1 MFYIPVFHG
10 LYGIIRWKEMRM
22 NGNIVMP
29 PKPKKIIETMQQA
42 GYECYAVGG
51 SVRDSLMEKE
61 TYGWDYTTNATPEQ
75 ILAVFPDSFYDNQF
89 GTVGV
94 KIYKD
99 DKSSFAKA
107 SADKPEDIY
116 EITTYR
122 SEKGYKDHRHPDVV
136 LWGNTLEEDLSR
148 RDATINAIAWDGE
161 TLIDPYHGQDDIKNK
176 IIKTVGAPEDRF
188 QEDAL
193 RMMRAIR
200 IASQLGFQ
208 IEEKTSEAIQK
219 KASLLQEIS
228 KERVRDE
235 LLKILVAPFAY
246 DGILL
251 LKNTGL
257 MEYILPEFIPAF
269 STEQK
274 SPHRHHLYDVG
285 IHSTKAMEACPS
297 TDPIVKFATLIH
309 DIGKPKTFHKD
320 ETGLITFYNHE
331 VAGDRLAK
339 QIVERLRF
347 SKKDS
352 DRIRTLIRWH
362 QFSVDERQT
371 DSAIRR
377 IIRRVGKENLKDMLD
392 LRIGD
397 RLGGGALETSWR
409 LELFKKRLEEVQLQP
424 FSIKD
429 LKINGNDVMEV
440 LGVRPGPIIGE
451 TLNQLFAEV
460 EKGTLQNERE
470 ALLEKTKESKGI

>member
-1 MFYIPVFHG
+1 MC
-10 LYGIIRWKEMRM
+10 M
-22 NGNIVMP
+22 NGKILMP
-29 PKPKKIIETMQQA
+29 IRPKKTIDAMQKA

-51 SVRDSLMEKE
+51 SVRDSLMGKE
-61 TYGWDYTTNATPEQ
+61 THGWDFTTNATPEQ
-75 ILAVFPDSFYDNQF
+75 ILSVFPDSFYDNQF
-89 GTVGV
+89 GTVGI
-94 KIYKD
+94 KMYTSGK
-99 DKSSFAKA
+99 KSNET
-107 SADKPEDIY
+107 DKPEDIY

-136 LWGNTLEEDLSR
+136 LWGDTLEEDLSR
-148 RDATINAIAWDGE
+148 RDVTINAIAWDGE
-161 TLIDPYHGQDDIKNK
+161 TLIDPYQGQEDIKNK
-176 IIKTVGAPEDRF
+176 IIKTVGTAEDRF
-188 QEDAL
+188 GEDAL

-208 IEEKTSEAIQK
+208 IEEQTNLAIRK
-219 KASLLQEIS
+219 KAPLLEAIS

-235 LLKILVAPFAY
+235 FLKILVAPFAY
-246 DGILL
+246 DGILM

-269 STEQK
+269 TTEQK

-309 DIGKPKTFHKD
+309 DIGKAKTFRKD

-331 VAGDRLAK
+331 VAGDRIAK
-339 QIVERLRF
+339 HIVERLRF

-429 LKINGNDVMEV
+429 LKVNGTDVMKI
-440 LGVRPGPIIGE
+440 LGCKPGPIVGD
-451 TLNQLFAEV
+451 TLTTLFAEV

-470 ALLEKTKESKGI
+470 ALLTAISSFSSVPNSPTE

>member
-1 MFYIPVFHG
+1 
-10 LYGIIRWKEMRM
+10 MRM
-22 NGNIVMP
+22 SGNIFMP
-29 PKPKKIIETMQQA
+29 EKPKKIIDAMQRA
-42 GYECYAVGG
+42 GYACYAVGG
-51 SVRDSLMEKE
+51 SVRDILMGKE
-61 TYGWDYTTNATPEQ
+61 THGWDFTTNATPEQ
-75 ILAVFPDSFYDNQF
+75 ILSVFPDSFYDNQF
-89 GTVGV
+89 GTVGI
-94 KIYKD
+94 KIYTSGK
-99 DKSSFAKA
+99 KRNET
-107 SADKPEDIY
+107 DKPEDIY

-148 RDATINAIAWDGE
+148 RDATINAIAWDG
-161 TLIDPYHGQDDIKNK
+161 TTFIDPYQGQDDIKNK
-176 IIKTVGAPEDRF
+176 IIKTVDTAEDRF
-188 QEDAL
+188 EEDAL

-208 IEEKTSEAIQK
+208 IEEQTSLAIQK
-219 KASLLQEIS
+219 KAALLEKIS
-228 KERVRDE
+228 KERIRDE
-235 LLKILVAPFAY
+235 FLKILVAPFAY
-246 DGILL
+246 DGILM
-251 LKNTGL
+251 LKNMGL

-269 STEQK
+269 TTEQK

-309 DIGKPKTFHKD
+309 DIGKPKTFRKD

-331 VAGDRLAK
+331 VAGDRIAK
-339 QIVERLRF
+339 HIVERLRF

-377 IIRRVGKENLKDMLD
+377 IIRRVGKENLQDMLD

-440 LGVRPGPIIGE
+440 LGCRPGPIIGV
-451 TLNQLFAEV
+451 TLTKLFNEV

-470 ALLEKTKESKGI
+470 ALLTAISSFSSVPTTPTE

>member
-1 MFYIPVFHG
+1 
-10 LYGIIRWKEMRM
+10 MRM
-22 NGNIVMP
+22 NGKILMP
-29 PKPKKIIETMQQA
+29 PRPKQIIDAMQKA
-42 GYECYAVGG
+42 GYECFAVGG
-51 SVRDSLMEKE
+51 SVRDILMEKE
-61 TYGWDYTTNATPEQ
+61 THGWDFTTNATPEQ
-75 ILAVFPDSFYDNQF
+75 ILSVFPDSFYDNQF
-89 GTVGV
+89 GTVGI
-94 KIYKD
+94 KMYTSGKKLD
-99 DKSSFAKA
+99 ET
-107 SADKPEDIY
+107 DKPEDIY

-136 LWGNTLEEDLSR
+136 LWGSTLEEDLSR

-161 TLIDPYHGQDDIKNK
+161 TFIDPYQGQTDIKNK
-176 IIKTVGAPEDRF
+176 IIQTVGVAEDRF
-188 QEDAL
+188 SEDAL

-208 IEEKTSEAIQK
+208 IEEHTNLAIQK
-219 KASLLQEIS
+219 KAPLLKEIS

-235 LLKILVAPFAY
+235 FLKILVSPFAY
-246 DGILL
+246 DGILM

-257 MEYILPEFIPAF
+257 MEYIIPEFIPAF
-269 STEQK
+269 TTEQK

-309 DIGKPKTFHKD
+309 DIGKSKTFRKD

-331 VAGDRLAK
+331 VAGDRIAK
-339 QIVERLRF
+339 HIVERLRF

-429 LKINGNDVMEV
+429 LKINGNDVMEI
-440 LGVRPGPIIGE
+440 LGVRPGPIIGV
-451 TLNQLFAEV
+451 TLTKLFAEV

-470 ALLEKTKESKGI
+470 TLLEEIKKY

>member
-1 MFYIPVFHG
+1 
-10 LYGIIRWKEMRM
+10 M
-22 NGNIVMP
+22 NGKFVMP
-29 PKPKKIIETMQQA
+29 EKPKKIIDAMQQA

-51 SVRDSLMEKE
+51 SVRDILMGKE
-61 TYGWDYTTNATPEQ
+61 THGWDFTTDATPEQ
-75 ILAVFPDSFYDNQF
+75 ILRVFPDSFYDNQF
-89 GTVGV
+89 GTVGI
-94 KIYKD
+94 KIYPT
-99 DKSSFAKA
+99 SSKLRGTQHNET
-107 SADKPEDIY
+107 DKPEDIY

-136 LWGNTLEEDLSR
+136 LWGKTLAEDLSR

-161 TLIDPYHGQDDIKNK
+161 TLTDPYHGEEDIQKK
-176 IIKTVGAPEDRF
+176 IIRTVGVPEDRF
-188 QEDAL
+188 DEDAL

-208 IEEKTSEAIQK
+208 IEEQTTKAIQM
-219 KASLLQEIS
+219 KASLLEEIS

-257 MEYILPEFIPAF
+257 MQYILPEFIPTF

-274 SPHRHHLYDVG
+274 SPRRHHLYDVG
-285 IHSTKAMEACPS
+285 IHSTKAMENCPS
-297 TDPIVKFATLIH
+297 TDPIVKFATLLH

-331 VAGDRLAK
+331 VAGDRIVK
-339 QIVERLRF
+339 HIVERLRF

-377 IIRRVGKENLKDMLD
+377 IIRRVGKENLADMLA

-397 RLGGGALETSWR
+397 RLGGGAQETSWR
-409 LELFKKRLEEVQLQP
+409 LELFKKRLEEVQQQP

-429 LKINGNDVMEV
+429 LHINGNDVMQAMEIK
-440 LGVRPGPIIGE
+440 PGPIVGE
-451 TLNQLFAEV
+451 TLAKLFAAV
-460 EKGTLQNERE
+460 EQGTLANERE
-470 ALLEKTKESKGI
+470 ALLTAISSFSSAPEHPIK

>member
-1 MFYIPVFHG
+1 
-10 LYGIIRWKEMRM
+10 M
-22 NGNIVMP
+22 NGKILMP
-29 PKPKKIIETMQQA
+29 TGPKKIIDAMQKA

-51 SVRDSLMEKE
+51 SVRDTLMGKE
-61 TYGWDYTTNATPEQ
+61 THGWDFTTNATPEQ
-75 ILAVFPDSFYDNQF
+75 ILSVFPDSFYDNQF
-89 GTVGV
+89 GTVGI
-94 KIYKD
+94 KMYTSGK
-99 DKSSFAKA
+99 KLNET
-107 SADKPEDIY
+107 DKPEDIY

-136 LWGNTLEEDLSR
+136 LWGSTLEEDLSR
-148 RDATINAIAWDGE
+148 RDATINAIAWDG
-161 TLIDPYHGQDDIKNK
+161 TTFIDPYQGQGDIKNK
-176 IIKTVGAPEDRF
+176 IIKTVGTAEDRF
-188 QEDAL
+188 EEDAL

-208 IEEKTSEAIQK
+208 IEEQTSLAIHK
-219 KASLLQEIS
+219 KASLLEEIS

-235 LLKILVAPFAY
+235 FLKILIAPFAY
-246 DGILL
+246 DGILM
-251 LKNTGL
+251 LKNMGL

-269 STEQK
+269 TTEQK

-309 DIGKPKTFHKD
+309 DIGKAKTFRKD

-339 QIVERLRF
+339 HIVERLRF

-429 LKINGNDVMEV
+429 LKINGNDVMET
-440 LGVRPGPIIGE
+440 LGVRPGPIIGA
-451 TLNQLFAEV
+451 TLSKLFAEV
-460 EKGTLQNERE
+460 EKGTLQNERV
-470 ALLEKTKESKGI
+470 ALLTAISSFSSVPTTPTK